1 MKTIQTNTVAVTI
14 AKGLLGIFAVA
25 VLMFAVLPT
34 LLVYA
39 DESGE
44 VSDAG
49 GDASYEPWPDT
60 GYGFNDV
67 QDAGGDTGFY
77 EPYPDTG
84 YGFNDVVDAGGDTS
98 FEPWPDV
105 DYGFSDVVDAG
116 GDTSFDVTVS
126 DAGGDTSFTNST
138 EIAYVVYE
146 ETSYPY
152 YYGTGYNGYTG
163 FSGGYSYTYP
173 DYRDEYN
180 YNYNYTYRAP
190 EPSPT
195 CTLSVNRSSIDEGD
209 DVRLT
214 WSTSNATSISINNG
228 VGTVS
233 RSGSDTVSPSSSRTY
248 VLVATGPGG
257 SVWCSE
263 TVIVDEDNDRDDN
276 DDVSCDS
283 FTASD
288 TRVDEGDEVTLR
300 WRTTNADDVRI
311 NQGVGDVDDDGSEE
325 VTIDEDTTFT
335 LTARDG
341 NDTDTC
347 RVTVR
352 VEDDNDN
359 DRNAPRCTFH
369 VSDTRIE
376 NGESTILSWDN
387 DRTDR
392 LTLKDSAGRMI
403 ADSDDDRDID
413 EERDALT
420 VRPSRSTTYTLTA
433 YNGNVRRTCELDVV
447 VGSRVAGGI
456 SLTQVPYTGFEAG
469 PVLTAIFYTA
479 IVVWGLILAYVLVI
493 RKRNEGEVT
502 EEQDWSLENIDPIE
516 VSETHEHTV
525 PANLPI
531 VSDDASTPATE
542 AFQSLEAYAHEHY
555 ALVSSDALRFI
566 GGQGDTDAERVEILD
581 RVINL
586 AKSKYPKEGDW
597 VVINKERVLAVLA

>member
-14 AKGLLGIFAVA
+14 AKGIFGVS
-25 VLMFAVLPT
+25 VLAFLVFAALPT
-34 LLVYA
+34 LSVSA
-39 DESGE
+39 DEYTE
-44 VSDAG
+44 VYDAG
-49 GDASYEPWPDT
+49 GDSFYEMYPDT

-67 QDAGGDTGFY
+67 QDAGGDVFGAY
-77 EPYPDTG
+77 DNDMWPSDEYIVDAGGDISEPWPDID
-84 YGFNDVVDAGGDTS
+84 YGFNDVVDAGGDTAY
-98 FEPWPDV
+98 E
-105 DYGFSDVVDAG
+105 DVV
-116 GDTSFDVTVS
+116 
-126 DAGGDTSFTNST
+126 
-138 EIAYVVYE
+138 EIAYVYE

-152 YYGTGYNGYTG
+152 YYDTSYSGYSG

-195 CTLSVNRSSIDEGD
+195 CTLSANRSSIDEGD

-214 WSTSNATSISINNG
+214 WSTGNATSISINNG
-228 VGTVS
+228 VGDVS

-263 TVIVDEDNDRDDN
+263 TIVVDEDNDRDD
-276 DDVSCDS
+276 DGVSCDS

-311 NQGVGDVDDDGSEE
+311 NQGVGDVDDDGSEQ

-341 NDTDTC
+341 RDTDTC

-359 DRNAPRCTFH
+359 DRNAPRCTLR
-369 VSDTRIE
+369 VSETRIE
-376 NGESTILSWDN
+376 KGESTILSWNN

-392 LTLKDSAGRMI
+392 LTLKDSAGKMI

-413 EERDALT
+413 EDSDALT
-420 VRPSRSTTYTLTA
+420 VRPSRSTTYTLTV
-433 YNGNVRRTCELDVV
+433 YNGNVRRTCELDMI
-447 VGSRVAGGI
+447 VGERVIGGVTL
-456 SLTQVPYTGFEAG
+456 SSVPYTGFEAG
-469 PVLTAIFYTA
+469 PVLTAIFYGA

-502 EEQDWSLENIDPIE
+502 EEQDWSLENIDPVE
-516 VSETHEHTV
+516 VSPVEEHTV
-525 PANLPI
+525 PDNLPI
-531 VSDDASTPATE
+531 VDEVTHDTE
-542 AFQSLEAYAHEHY
+542 SFRSLEAYAHEHY

-566 GGQGDTDAERVEILD
+566 GGQSDTDAERVEILD

-586 AKSKYPKEGDW
+586 AKAKYPKEGDW

>member
-1 MKTIQTNTVAVTI
+1 
-14 AKGLLGIFAVA
+14 
-25 VLMFAVLPT
+25 
-34 LLVYA
+34 
-39 DESGE
+39 
-44 VSDAG
+44 
-49 GDASYEPWPDT
+49 
-60 GYGFNDV
+60 
-67 QDAGGDTGFY
+67 
-77 EPYPDTG
+77 
-84 YGFNDVVDAGGDTS
+84 VVDAGGDTS

-105 DYGFSDVVDAG
+105 DYGFNDVVDAG
-116 GDTSFDVTVS
+116 GDTSYDVTVS
-126 DAGGDTSFTNST
+126 DAGGDTRSEDTV

-152 YYGTGYNGYTG
+152 YYDTSYNGYSG

-248 VLVATGPGG
+248 VLVASGPGG

-263 TVIVDEDNDRDDN
+263 TVIVDEDNDDDNDN

-300 WRTTNADDVRI
+300 WRTTDADDVRI

-376 NGESTILSWDN
+376 KWGEYYPLMGQRQ
-387 DRTDR
+387 DR
-392 LTLKDSAGRMI
+392 
-403 ADSDDDRDID
+403 
-413 EERDALT
+413 
-420 VRPSRSTTYTLTA
+420 
-433 YNGNVRRTCELDVV
+433 
-447 VGSRVAGGI
+447 
-456 SLTQVPYTGFEAG
+456 
-469 PVLTAIFYTA
+469 
-479 IVVWGLILAYVLVI
+479 
-493 RKRNEGEVT
+493 
-502 EEQDWSLENIDPIE
+502 
-516 VSETHEHTV
+516 
-525 PANLPI
+525 
-531 VSDDASTPATE
+531 
-542 AFQSLEAYAHEHY
+542 
-555 ALVSSDALRFI
+555 
-566 GGQGDTDAERVEILD
+566 
-581 RVINL
+581 
-586 AKSKYPKEGDW
+586 
-597 VVINKERVLAVLA
+597 